1 MDVTATSLSTYSYLT
16 ALAKSGQSSAVLG
29 TLAQAYTQAS
39 SGADGSLESLAGQ
52 SYLGTLASA
61 VYAQAGSAS
70 SVQGLSALTVG
81 GLDSSSASSLL
92 SGLASDS
99 ASALLGFDAALAG
112 GANLAAVSAQA
123 RKTYGSG
130 TLSQDAASAADPT
143 QNPMT
148 LALQALASATGNTLT
163 LLA

>member
-1 MDVTATSLSTYSYLT
+1 MNVASTAQSTYSYLT
-16 ALAKSGQSSAVLG
+16 ALATSGQSSAVLG

-52 SYLGTLASA
+52 SYLGALASA
-61 VYAQAGSAS
+61 VYTQAGSAS
-70 SVQGLSALTVG
+70 RVQGLSALNVG

-92 SGLASDS
+92 SGLTSDS
-99 ASALLGFDAALAG
+99 ASALQGFDAALLG
-112 GANLAAVSAQA
+112 SANLAAASAQA
-123 RKTYGSG
+123 RKTYGTG
-130 TLSQDAASAADPT
+130 TLAQDAAAAADAT
-143 QNPMT
+143 QNPLN